1 MKNMASTLSGVGA
14 CCTPDL
20 PKRGAVAKLRK
31 ARFAPLRGGLR
42 PGLTEFG
49 DSALKI
55 PGWDRETAFSRTKK
69 LRPAMALDQE
79 GGRSRVRWFPANLA
93 TSNSEDP
100 MMFLPE
106 RG

>member
-20 PKRGAVAKLRK
+20 PERGAVAKFRK

-79 GGRSRVRWFPANLA
+79 VEAGCGGSRPIGPPQTAR
-93 TSNSEDP
+93 TQ
-100 MMFLPE
+100 
-106 RG
+106 